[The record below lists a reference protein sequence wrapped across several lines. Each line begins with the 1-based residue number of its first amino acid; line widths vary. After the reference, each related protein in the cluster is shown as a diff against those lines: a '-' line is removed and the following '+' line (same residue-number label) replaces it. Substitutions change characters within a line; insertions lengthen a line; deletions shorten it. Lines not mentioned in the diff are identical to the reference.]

1 MRRINEAY
9 FTEGRVTDGG
19 MTQKSWIL
27 PNGDI
32 KSFGSEFHY
41 SFLLNN
47 PSISKKH
54 KIDMSSGKE
63 NPIRISAIK
72 NGLFR
77 VNYEVRSSNVVFEG
91 LMSRLN
97 KNIKDGIIEFVGTL
111 RKPINNITIRLF
123 NDDVTKILVDK
134 TSFVG
139 TYDNVERV
147 DHIPMVTEGIN
158 EHD

>member
-1 MRRINEAY
+1 
-9 FTEGRVTDGG
+9 
-19 MTQKSWIL
+19 
-27 PNGDI
+27 
-32 KSFGSEFHY
+32 
-41 SFLLNN
+41 
-47 PSISKKH
+47 
-54 KIDMSSGKE
+54 MSSGKE